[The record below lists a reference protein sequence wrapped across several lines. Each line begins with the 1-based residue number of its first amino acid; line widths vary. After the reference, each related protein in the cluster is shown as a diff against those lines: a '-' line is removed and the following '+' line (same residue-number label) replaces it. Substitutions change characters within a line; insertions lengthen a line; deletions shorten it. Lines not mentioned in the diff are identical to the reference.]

1 MTARRIVAV
10 GVVIA
15 AVTAGG
21 VAGAVIGIP
30 GLSSASNAPSL
41 ATTAQAANSNGRAHR
56 RGGFF
61 GRGVGADQDLLAA
74 AAKALDLSTP
84 ALLQKLSDGKTTIA
98 DVATQQHVA
107 LQTVINAMDAVA
119 NTDISNLVNNP
130 LPTFGHFRGKGP
142 NGGTGGSGGSG
153 MIGPGGLGA
162 PMFGGLGFG
171 LRGVLGGS
179 INAVA
184 SALGISSKDLVGD
197 LKNGQSIADIA
208 NSKHV
213 DLNTLI
219 NTLVTDA
226 QSQIDAAV
234 KAGHLPQA
242 LATKLAANLNQ
253 LITNAVNGS
262 LPQGFGPVVGGF
274 GRLGGLLGPGGAK
287 RMPVPPGP
295 TS

>member
-1 MTARRIVAV
+1 MIGKRIVAV

-30 GLSSASNAPSL
+30 GLSSASNSTSA
-41 ATTAQAANSNGRAHR
+41 ATTAQSKNSSARPHG

-74 AAKALDLSTP
+74 AAKALNLSTP

-142 NGGTGGSGGSG
+142 SGGTGGTGGTG
-153 MIGPGGLGA
+153 MIGPGA
-162 PMFGGLGFG
+162 AMFGGLGFG

-184 SALGISSKDLVGD
+184 SALGISSKDFAGD
-197 LKNGQSIADIA
+197 LQNGQSIADIA
-208 NSKHV
+208 KSKHV

-219 NTLVTDA
+219 NTLVADA
-226 QSQIDAAV
+226 QTQIDAAI
-234 KAGHLPQA
+234 KAGLLPQA

-253 LITNAVNGS
+253 LITNAVNNSRPQGLGS
-262 LPQGFGPVVGGF
+262 LGGF
-274 GRLGGLLGPGGAK
+274 GRVGGLLGPGAAPP
-287 RMPVPPGP
+287 MPVPPGP

>member
-1 MTARRIVAV
+1 MIGGRIVAV

-30 GLSSASNAPSL
+30 GLSSASNSPSL
-41 ATTAQAANSNGRAHR
+41 ATTAQSAKTNARPHGH
-56 RGGFF
+56 GGFF

-74 AAKALDLSTP
+74 AAKALNLSTP

-107 LQTVINAMDAVA
+107 LSTVTNAMDAVA

-142 NGGTGGSGGSG
+142 SGGTGGTGGTG
-153 MIGPGGLGA
+153 MIGPGGVGA

-184 SALGISSKDLVGD
+184 SALGISSKDLLGD
-197 LKNGQSIADIA
+197 LQKGQSIADIA
-208 NSKHV
+208 KSKNV
-213 DLNTLI
+213 NLNTLI
-219 NTLVTDA
+219 KTLVTDA
-226 QSQIDAAV
+226 QTQIDAAI

-242 LATKLAANLNQ
+242 IATKLAANLNQ
-253 LITNAVNGS
+253 LITNAVNNTR
-262 LPQGFGPVVGGF
+262 PQGFGSIGGF
-274 GRLGGLLGPGGAK
+274 GRLGALAGPGAA
-287 RMPVPPGP
+287 RPMPAPPGP

>member
-1 MTARRIVAV
+1 MIGRRTVAV

-30 GLSSASNAPSL
+30 GLSSASNPPSL
-41 ATTAQAANSNGRAHR
+41 ATTAQSANSSGRAHG

-74 AAKALDLSTP
+74 AAKALNLSTP

-107 LQTVINAMDAVA
+107 LQTVIDAMDAVA

-130 LPTFGHFRGKGP
+130 LPTFRHVRGKGP
-142 NGGTGGSGGSG
+142 SGGSGGSG

-184 SALGISSKDLVGD
+184 SALGISSKDLLGD
-197 LKNGQSIADIA
+197 LKNGQSIAAIA
-208 NSKHV
+208 KSKNV

-226 QSQIDAAV
+226 QTQIDAAV

-242 LATKLAANLNQ
+242 IATKLAANLNQ
-253 LITNAVNGS
+253 LITNAVNNS
-262 LPQGFGPVVGGF
+262 SPQGFGSVRGF
-274 GRLGGLLGPGGAK
+274 GRLGGPRGPGAAHP
-287 RMPVPPGP
+287 MPAPPGP
-295 TS
+295 TN